1 MKLPQNLKF
10 TKPQVDQFV
19 RANDANMKT
28 IGLIGSIAILSAL
41 ITAMQ
46 YHINNKHEE
55 KIAEHEETMLKLEI
69 EKIKL
74 ENERVLL

>member
-19 RANDANMKT
+19 RANDAHMKT
-28 IGLIGSIAILSAL
+28 IGLMGSIAILSAL

-46 YHINNKHEE
+46 YHRKNSR
-55 KIAEHEETMLKLEI
+55 A
-69 EKIKL
+69 
-74 ENERVLL
+74 